1 MDDIAAFKLDSLPD
15 ITFTVTRAISSGGE
29 NPAGFLNFAARR
41 EQPEILGGGG
51 RPGPV
56 GPEAVDTPRI
66 RGGRCRSSSGRY
78 RVTPSTPA
86 KSSREWATRK
96 GPHSWLDSAISLRL
110 RSGRRDGS
118 ASPARGQ
125 TTMRSWNSLDSPGQ
139 SPNQAMNEGSATATN
154 LDRQEWRTEAS
165 LDVGRPENA
174 PRNETLVR
182 TKILRSSGST
192 REHVVRPVGMGAGKV
207 LQPGDG
213 RRRVQTWLLS
223 AG

>member
-66 RGGRCRSSSGRY
+66 RGGKVPFVFRTLPGYTFYASQIEP
-78 RVTPSTPA
+78 RVGDP
-86 KSSREWATRK
+86 E
-96 GPHSWLDSAISLRL
+96 GPTLLAGFGNILRL

-125 TTMRSWNSLDSPGQ
+125 TTMRSWNSL
-139 SPNQAMNEGSATATN
+139 
-154 LDRQEWRTEAS
+154 
-165 LDVGRPENA
+165 
-174 PRNETLVR
+174 VR
-182 TKILRSSGST
+182 RARVLT
-192 REHVVRPVGMGAGKV
+192 RR
-207 LQPGDG
+207 
-213 RRRVQTWLLS
+213 
-223 AG
+223 

>member
-56 GPEAVDTPRI
+56 GPEAVDTHVFAA
-66 RGGRCRSSSGRY
+66 GRCRSSSGRY

-192 REHVVRPVGMGAGKV
+192 RACR
-207 LQPGDG
+207 
-213 RRRVQTWLLS
+213 
-223 AG
+223 

>member
-15 ITFTVTRAISSGGE
+15 ITFTVTRAISSGGKIRQ
-29 NPAGFLNFAARR
+29 GFSISRRAESNRRSWVVEAVLDRWARKRSILHVFAA
-41 EQPEILGGGG
+41 
-51 RPGPV
+51 
-56 GPEAVDTPRI
+56 
-66 RGGRCRSSSGRY
+66 GRCRSSSGRY

>member
-56 GPEAVDTPRI
+56 ARKRSILHVFAA
-66 RGGRCRSSSGRY
+66 GRCRSSSGRY